1 MKILV
6 FGVAALLAGIS
17 GIMLTSQVSSVY
29 PGLMTGY
36 EINAI
41 AAVVVGGTKL
51 MGSAG
56 EGSGWQTLVGAIVL
70 AVIANAL
77 IVTGVSGYLQQFV
90 TGLIIILAT
99 LRTSRERIIK

>member
-1 MKILV
+1 
-6 FGVAALLAGIS
+6 
-17 GIMLTSQVSSVY
+17 
-29 PGLMTGY
+29 
-36 EINAI
+36 
-41 AAVVVGGTKL
+41 